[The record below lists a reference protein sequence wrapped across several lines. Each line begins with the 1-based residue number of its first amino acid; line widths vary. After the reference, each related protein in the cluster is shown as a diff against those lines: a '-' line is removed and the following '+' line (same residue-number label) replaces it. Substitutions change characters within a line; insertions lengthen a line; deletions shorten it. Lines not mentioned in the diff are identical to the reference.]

1 MGFVAFEAG
10 TLAGR
15 ELRDS
20 YERAAILPLQRKWRT
35 AVFLALSRLTMHM
48 LCSVDTE
55 EAPLFSEAQHFV
67 HRGGVDV
74 QQALCGH

>member
-1 MGFVAFEAG
+1 
-10 TLAGR
+10 
-15 ELRDS
+15 
-20 YERAAILPLQRKWRT
+20 
-35 AVFLALSRLTMHM
+35 MHM